1 MTKDDILT
9 LYDYNAWANG
19 EVTTAAA
26 ALGREAVFSAPAPG
40 RESLGG
46 ILVHVLAVEWMWRQ
60 RCQYGVSPPRYVP
73 AERFVEPES
82 IPVAWAEEERAM
94 RAFLQTVSDER
105 LRRPVRYAS
114 RGGEARQVVLWHVFV
129 HLVTHG
135 TQHRAEAALHLADLG
150 RDPVDLGFLGFL
162 ERG

>member
-19 EVTTAAA
+19 QVTKAAA
-26 ALGREAVFSAPAPG
+26 ALGREAVFSAPTPG

-46 ILVHVLAVEWMWRQ
+46 TLVHILAVEWMWRQ

-94 RAFLQTVSDER
+94 RAFLQTVGDER
-105 LRRPVRYAS
+105 VRRPVHYAS
-114 RGGEARQVVLWHVFV
+114 RAGEPRRMLLWHVFV
-129 HLVTHG
+129 QLVNHG
-135 TQHRAEAALHLADLG
+135 TQHRAEAALRLAELG
-150 RDPVDLGFLGFL
+150 RDPGDLGFLLFL